1 MKLQIDFRSLLFTF
15 RAFFCFLCFNIAF
28 TGSMMYGQTST
39 TSSPIVAPEAQLN
52 NIATQL
58 AAAQARL
65 QESQREIDQL
75 QQQLSALR
83 VQMAGTSSTETVSP
97 AVSSSASAS
106 DLAEKVDVLE
116 SQVAQHDQS
125 KVESV
130 SKYPVRVTGL
140 VLFNA
145 FTNSGNVDNFDLP
158 SLALAPTPDVSTRS
172 SGASMRQTILG
183 IQATGPRLLGASSQA
198 EVNFDFYGGIPYN
211 SYGTSGGLVRLRT
224 GAVRLAWQRDT
235 AEVGFVEPLISPLS
249 PSSYA
254 TVAEP
259 GMAWAGNLWTWAPQF
274 SYKHLFSGPRSGD
287 FGWQFGLWDPPAAG
301 YNNPDVYRPASSGE
315 RSAQPAYETRFSY
328 THGEQGSHGY
338 LQLGTSGYYSR
349 QSYPGRNGDSWAVT
363 GDWKLPIGSFFEL
376 SGEAYR
382 GRALGGLGGGVY
394 KDVVSGNDPLTGRAT
409 FRLLNDVGGWSQAK
423 VRFTRLLE
431 ANGTFGQDNGFARDF
446 HSLILSPTAGAV
458 QLRARNQVIS
468 ANLIYTPRTYLIIS
482 PEYRRIRTSPINSA
496 ASIANIF
503 ALSLAYRF

>member
-1 MKLQIDFRSLLFTF
+1 
-15 RAFFCFLCFNIAF
+15 
-28 TGSMMYGQTST
+28 MYGQST
-39 TSSPIVAPEAQLN
+39 AIGSSPSSPEAQLN
-52 NIATQL
+52 GIAAQL
-58 AAAQARL
+58 AVAQARL

-83 VQMAGTSSTETVSP
+83 TQLAATSSTAAGPP
-97 AVSSSASAS
+97 AENASTSAS
-106 DLAEKVDVLE
+106 DLSEKVDVLE
-116 SQVAQHDQS
+116 SQIEQHDQS
-125 KVESV
+125 KVESI
-130 SKYPVRVTGL
+130 SKYPIKLTGL

-158 SLALAPTPDVSTRS
+158 SLALAQTTDASTRS

-183 IQATGPRLLGASSQA
+183 IHASGPHLLGASSYA
-198 EVNFDFYGGIPYN
+198 DINLDFYGGIPYN

-224 GAVRLAWQRDT
+224 GFAHLSWQRDT
-235 AEVGFVEPLISPLS
+235 AEVGLVEPLISPLS

-254 TVAEP
+254 TIAES
-259 GMAWAGNLWTWAPQF
+259 GMAWAGNLWTWAPQL
-274 SYKHLFSGPRSGD
+274 SYKHLFAGPRNGD

-301 YNNPDVYRPASSGE
+301 YNNPDVYRAPSTGE

-328 THGEQGSHGY
+328 THGEQGSLGY
-338 LQLGTSGYYSR
+338 LQLGASGYYSR
-349 QSYPGRNGDSWAVT
+349 QSYTGRNGDSWAVT
-363 GDWKLPIGSFFEL
+363 GDWKLPISRFFEL

-394 KDVVSGNDPLTGRAT
+394 KDVINGTDPVSGRAT

-458 QLRARNQVIS
+458 QLRARNQMIS

-496 ASIANIF
+496 ASVANIF
-503 ALSLAYRF
+503 TLSFGYRF

>member
-1 MKLQIDFRSLLFTF
+1 MRGQS
-15 RAFFCFLCFNIAF
+15 
-28 TGSMMYGQTST
+28 TGADTSALT
-39 TSSPIVAPEAQLN
+39 PEAQLKQ
-52 NIATQL
+52 IATRL
-58 AAAQARL
+58 DAAQEKLRD
-65 QESQREIDQL
+65 SQHEIDQL
-75 QQQLSALR
+75 QQQLAALR
-83 VQMAGTSSTETVSP
+83 TQLAASASTEKVP
-97 AVSSSASAS
+97 AVESASAPPPEMS
-106 DLAEKVDVLE
+106 ERVDVLE

-130 SKYPVRVTGL
+130 SKYPVRFTGL

-145 FTNSGNVDNFDLP
+145 FTNSGTVDNFDLP
-158 SLALAPTPDVSTRS
+158 SLAVAPAPDASTRS

-183 IQATGPRLLGASSQA
+183 VHAVGPRLLGASSQA
-198 EVNFDFYGGIPYN
+198 DVNFDFYGGIPYN
-211 SYGTSGGLVRLRT
+211 SFGTSGGLVRLRT
-224 GAVRLAWQRDT
+224 GSARLAWQRDT

-259 GMAWAGNLWTWAPQF
+259 GMAWAGNLWTWAPQL
-274 SYKHLFSGPRSGD
+274 SYKHLFAGPRNGD
-287 FGWQFGLWDPPAAG
+287 LGWQFGLWDPPAAG
-301 YNNPDVYRPASSGE
+301 YNNPDVYRAPSSGE

-328 THGEQGSHGY
+328 THGEQGSLAY
-338 LQLGTSGYYSR
+338 LQLGASGYYSR
-349 QSYPGRNGDSWAVT
+349 QSYTGRNGDSWAVT
-363 GDWKLPIGSFFEL
+363 GDWKLPVTRFVEL
-376 SGEAYR
+376 SGEVYR

-394 KDVVSGNDPLTGRAT
+394 KDVVNGADPITGRAT

-431 ANGTFGQDNGFARDF
+431 ANGAFGQDNGFARDF

-458 QLRARNQVIS
+458 QLRARNQMIS

-496 ASIANIF
+496 ASVANLF
-503 ALSLAYRF
+503 TLSFGYRF

>member
-1 MKLQIDFRSLLFTF
+1 MNLPFAFRPQMLISKAIVCLLYVD
-15 RAFFCFLCFNIAF
+15 LAF
-28 TGSMMYGQTST
+28 TGSHMRGQSAGADTSAVT
-39 TSSPIVAPEAQLN
+39 PEAQLN

-58 AAAQARL
+58 AAAQAKL
-65 QESQREIDQL
+65 QDSQREIDQL

-83 VQMAGTSSTETVSP
+83 AQIASTSPPEKPSAAE
-97 AVSSSASAS
+97 SASAPS
-106 DLAEKVDVLE
+106 PELSERVDVLE
-116 SQVAQHDQS
+116 SQVGQHDQS
-125 KVESV
+125 KVESA
-130 SKYPVRVTGL
+130 SKYPIRLTGL

-158 SLALAPTPDVSTRS
+158 SLALAPAADASTRS

-183 IQATGPRLLGASSQA
+183 VHAFGPHLLGASSQA

-224 GAVRLAWQRDT
+224 GSASLSWQRDT
-235 AEVGFVEPLISPLS
+235 VEVGLVEPLISPLS

-259 GMAWAGNLWTWAPQF
+259 GMAWAGNLWTWAPQL
-274 SYKHLFSGPRSGD
+274 SYKHLFAGPRNGD
-287 FGWQFGLWDPPAAG
+287 FGWQVGLWDPPAAG
-301 YNNPDVYRPASSGE
+301 YNNPDVFRAPSSGE

-328 THGEQGSHGY
+328 THGEQGSFAY
-338 LQLGTSGYYSR
+338 LQLGASGYYSR
-349 QSYPGRNGDSWAVT
+349 QSYPGRSGDSWAVA
-363 GDWKLPIGSFFEL
+363 GDWKLPISRFVEL

-394 KDVVSGNDPLTGRAT
+394 KDVVNGTDPITGRAT
-409 FRLLNDVGGWSQAK
+409 FRLLNDVGGWSQVK

-446 HSLILSPTAGAV
+446 HSLILSPAASAL
-458 QLRARNQVIS
+458 QLRARNQMIS
-468 ANLIYTPRTYLIIS
+468 ANMIYTPRTYLIIS
-482 PEYRRIRTSPINSA
+482 PEYRHIRTSPINNA
-496 ASIANIF
+496 ASVANIF
-503 ALSLAYRF
+503 TLSFGYRF

>member
-1 MKLQIDFRSLLFTF
+1 MNLPFTYRPGLLIS
-15 RAFFCFLCFNIAF
+15 R
-28 TGSMMYGQTST
+28 
-39 TSSPIVAPEAQLN
+39 IVLYLVYADLALAGTVMQAQSAGADAPALTPETQLN

-58 AAAQARL
+58 AAAQAKL
-65 QESQREIDQL
+65 QESQHEIDRL
-75 QQQLSALR
+75 QQQLSAVRAQL
-83 VQMAGTSSTETVSP
+83 AATSPVSKTPAAETAAAP
-97 AVSSSASAS
+97 PS
-106 DLAEKVDVLE
+106 DLQERVDVLE

-125 KVESV
+125 KVESA
-130 SKYPVRVTGL
+130 SKYPVRLTGL

-145 FTNSGNVDNFDLP
+145 FTNSGTVDDFDLP
-158 SLALAPTPDVSTRS
+158 SVATAPAADAATRS
-172 SGASMRQTILG
+172 SGASLRQTIVG
-183 IQATGPRLLGASSQA
+183 ISAIGPHLLGASSQA

-224 GAVRLAWQRDT
+224 GSARLSWQRDT
-235 AEVGFVEPLISPLS
+235 AEVGLVEPLISPLS
-249 PSSYA
+249 PTSYA

-259 GMAWAGNLWTWAPQF
+259 AMAWAGNLWTWAPQL
-274 SYKHLFSGPRSGD
+274 SYKHLFAGPRDGG

-301 YNNPDVYRPASSGE
+301 YNNPDIYRAPSSGE

-328 THGEQGSHGY
+328 THGEPGSPAY

-349 QSYPGRNGDSWAVT
+349 QSYTGRSGDSWAVT
-363 GDWKLPIGSFFEL
+363 GDWKLPLSRFVEL

-394 KDVVSGNDPLTGRAT
+394 KDVVSGTDPVTGRTT
-409 FRLLNDVGGWSQAK
+409 FRLLNDVGGWSQVK

-446 HSLILSPTAGAV
+446 HSLILPSTAGTV
-458 QLRARNQVIS
+458 QLRARNQAIS
-468 ANLIYTPRTYLIIS
+468 ANLIYTPRTYLIVS

-496 ASIANIF
+496 ASVANIF
-503 ALSLAYRF
+503 TLSFGYRF